1 MALEARPEVV
11 TRCNHVGA
19 VGTVEAEVTVPLH
32 GVELIGQA
40 VVAVGGGDQGGSGDE

>member
-1 MALEARPEVV
+1 MALEARPGTV
-11 TRCNHVGA
+11 TPRDQSGA
-19 VGTVEAEVTVPLH
+19 VGTVEAEVTVPSY